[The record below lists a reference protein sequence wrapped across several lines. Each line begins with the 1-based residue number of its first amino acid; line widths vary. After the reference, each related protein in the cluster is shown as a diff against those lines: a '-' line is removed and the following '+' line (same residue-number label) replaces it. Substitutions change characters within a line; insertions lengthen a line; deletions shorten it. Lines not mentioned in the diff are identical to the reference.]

1 MFGLFK
7 KKPKTVPVN
16 MDDEYFRHRNIV
28 SIISDSAMGYVDY
41 KNDIGDPKWFVD
53 AHTELIIHR
62 DWFQD
67 KVNEYQKRVKLLK
80 HSPSSEEYTITVS
93 KLERYKSSLEYCDT
107 ALSVLEHARQ
117 IYHIRNN

>member
-7 KKPKTVPVN
+7 KKPKTVPVV
-16 MDDEYFRHRNIV
+16 MGEEYFNHRNNV
-28 SIISDSAMGYVDY
+28 SIISDLAMGYVDY
-41 KNDIGDPKWFVD
+41 KNDILDPKWFVD
-53 AHTELIIHR
+53 AHTELTNHR

-67 KVNEYQKRVKLLK
+67 KVNEYQKTLKLLK
-80 HSPSSEEYTITVS
+80 HSSSNDDYTVLVS
-93 KLERYKSSLEYCDT
+93 KLERYKSTLEYCDT

>member
-7 KKPKTVPVN
+7 KKPKTVPVV

-80 HSPSSEEYTITVS
+80 HNTSSEEYTITVS

-107 ALSVLEHARQ
+107 AFSVLEHARQ
-117 IYHIRNN
+117 IYFIRNN

>member
-7 KKPKTVPVN
+7 KKPKTVPVT
-16 MDDEYFRHRNIV
+16 MDDEYFSHRNIV

-80 HSPSSEEYTITVS
+80 HSASSEEYTITVS

-107 ALSVLEHARQ
+107 AFSVLEHARQ

>member
-16 MDDEYFRHRNIV
+16 MDNEYFSHRNNV
-28 SIISDSAMGYVDY
+28 STISDLAMGYVDY
-41 KNDIGDPKWFVD
+41 KNDIGEPQWFVD
-53 AHTELIIHR
+53 AYNELTNYKE
-62 DWFQD
+62 WFQD

-80 HSPSSEEYTITVS
+80 HSTSSEEYTITVS

-107 ALSVLEHARQ
+107 ALNTLEHARQ
-117 IYHIRNN
+117 IYFIRNN

>member
-16 MDDEYFRHRNIV
+16 MDDEYFSLRNNV
-28 SIISDSAMGYVDY
+28 STISDLARGYVDY
-41 KNDIGDPKWFVD
+41 KNDIGDPQWFVD
-53 AHTELIIHR
+53 ARVDLTNYR

-80 HSPSSEEYTITVS
+80 HSASSEEYNITVS
-93 KLERYKSSLEYCDT
+93 KLERYKSTLEYCDT

-117 IYHIRNN
+117 IYFIRNN

>member
-16 MDDEYFRHRNIV
+16 MEEEYYDKRGDATF
-28 SIISDSAMGYVDY
+28 ISDRCMDYVDY
-41 KNDIGDPKWFVD
+41 KNDIGDPQWFVD
-53 AHTELIIHR
+53 AHVDLTNIRE
-62 DWFQD
+62 WFQN

-80 HSPSSEEYTITVS
+80 HSASSEEYTITVS

-107 ALSVLEHARQ
+107 AFSVLEHARQ
-117 IYHIRNN
+117 IYFIRNN

>member
-16 MDDEYFRHRNIV
+16 MDDEYFSHCNNV
-28 SIISDSAMGYVDY
+28 SIISDLAMGYVDY

-53 AHTELIIHR
+53 AHTDLSNIR

-80 HSPSSEEYTITVS
+80 HSTSSEEYIITVS
-93 KLERYKSSLEYCDT
+93 KLERYKSSLKYCDT
-107 ALSVLEHARQ
+107 AFSVLEHARQ
-117 IYHIRNN
+117 IYFIRNN

>member
-7 KKPKTVPVN
+7 KKPKTVSVT
-16 MDDEYFRHRNIV
+16 MDDEYFSHRNIV
-28 SIISDSAMGYVDY
+28 SIISDSAMDYVDY

-53 AHTELIIHR
+53 AHTELTFHKE
-62 DWFQD
+62 WFQD

-80 HSPSSEEYTITVS
+80 HSASSEEYTIAVS

-107 ALSVLEHARQ
+107 AFSVLEHARE
-117 IYHIRNN
+117 IYFIRNN

>member
-28 SIISDSAMGYVDY
+28 SIISDLAMGYVDY
-41 KNDIGDPKWFVD
+41 KNDIGDPQWFAD
-53 AHTELIIHR
+53 AHADLTNIR

-80 HSPSSEEYTITVS
+80 HSASSEEYTITVS
-93 KLERYKSSLEYCDT
+93 KLERYKGSLEYCDT
-107 ALSVLEHARQ
+107 TFSVLEHARQ
-117 IYHIRNN
+117 IYFIRNN

>member
-7 KKPKTVPVN
+7 KKPKTVPVT
-16 MDDEYFRHRNIV
+16 MDDEYFSHRNIV

-80 HSPSSEEYTITVS
+80 HSASSEEYTITVS
-93 KLERYKSSLEYCDT
+93 KLERYKSTLEYCDT
-107 ALSVLEHARQ
+107 ALSILEHARQ
-117 IYHIRNN
+117 IYFIRNN

>member
-16 MDDEYFRHRNIV
+16 MDDEYFSLRNNV
-28 SIISDSAMGYVDY
+28 STISDLAMGYVDY
-41 KNDIGDPKWFVD
+41 KNDLGDPQWFVD
-53 AHTELIIHR
+53 AHSDLSNIQ

-80 HSPSSEEYTITVS
+80 HSSSSENYTIAVS
-93 KLERYKSSLEYCDT
+93 KLERYKGSLKYCET
-107 ALSVLEHARQ
+107 AFSVLEHARQ
-117 IYHIRNN
+117 IYFIRNN

>member
-7 KKPKTVPVN
+7 KKPKTVPVV

-28 SIISDSAMGYVDY
+28 SIISDSAMDYVDY
-41 KNDIGDPKWFVD
+41 KHDIGDPKWFVD
-53 AHTELIIHR
+53 AHAELTFHKE
-62 DWFQD
+62 WFQD

-80 HSPSSEEYTITVS
+80 HSASSEEYTITVS